1 MSAALVN
8 HCTNSMGEVTTHQL
22 DDVLDIDDAFVDG

>member
-1 MSAALVN
+1 MSAAQVN
-8 HCTNSMGEVTTHQL
+8 HCTNSMGEVTTHQR

>member
-1 MSAALVN
+1 MSAAQVN
-8 HCTNSMGEVTTHQL
+8 DCTNSMGEVTTHGL